1 MAGALGEFT
10 EKDFYLAEFRRRT
23 IGIALPG
30 PLSDDPSPLVRVLEV
45 LVANDTRVVVF
56 ASSEATLACVT
67 PNVIRRAETPVWAGR
82 LWRDLA
88 AHRLA
93 GVLLRGESFAA
104 SCRDAMVELQLA
116 KLVWIDPRGTLCDA
130 EGRRISAVALPD
142 LERRVAEGAGL
153 VSDSPVP
160 LAEFRAML
168 GAGVTSVSSCPLSGL
183 ADELFTYAGSGT
195 FFTRERY
202 TDVRRLTL
210 DDFDAAASLL
220 SQGVAEGYL
229 APRSEAEIDELLS
242 HGFGV
247 FIEGRYLAGVGSL
260 RPYPRTGFGEIA
272 GLYTV
277 TRFAG
282 EGVGGHLI
290 RFALGRA
297 REAGLSR
304 VFACT
309 TSERVA
315 RFFVRNGFE
324 PLAPDELPEE
334 KWRGYPEERRRLLQC
349 FGKSV
354 G

>member
-1 MAGALGEFT
+1 MSGALGEFT
-10 EKDFYLAEFRRRT
+10 EKDFYLAEFRRRS

-30 PLSDDPSPLVRVLEV
+30 DAPGDLAPLDSVLAV

-56 ASSEATLACVT
+56 APSEATLARVT
-67 PNVIRRAETPVWAGR
+67 PHVIRRAAESAWAGR
-82 LWRDLA
+82 LWRLLA
-88 AHRLA
+88 KHRLA
-93 GVLLRGESFAA
+93 GVLLGDERFAA
-104 SCRDAMVELQLA
+104 CCRDAATELQLA
-116 KLVWIDPRGTLCDA
+116 KLVWIDPQGTLCDA
-130 EGRRISAVALPD
+130 EGRRISSLALPD
-142 LERRVAEGAGL
+142 LDRRVAEVAG
-153 VSDSPVP
+153 SGGTSPVP

-168 GAGVTSVSSCPLSGL
+168 AGGVTSVSSCPLTGL

-229 APRSEAEIDELLS
+229 APRSEAEVDELLS

-260 RPYPRTGFGEIA
+260 RPYPGTGTGEIA

-290 RFALGRA
+290 RFALGCA
-297 REAGLSR
+297 REAGLAR

-324 PLAPDELPEE
+324 PRAAADLPAE
-334 KWRGYPEERRRLLQC
+334 KWRGYPEERKKLLQC